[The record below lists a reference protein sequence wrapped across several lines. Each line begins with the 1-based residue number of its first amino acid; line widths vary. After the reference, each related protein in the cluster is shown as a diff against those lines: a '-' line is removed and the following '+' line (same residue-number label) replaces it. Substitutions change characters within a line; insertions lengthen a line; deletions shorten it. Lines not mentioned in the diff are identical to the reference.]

1 MGGLKA
7 VKAVSVAEGDLSN
20 NTDEIACAGDPVYR
34 ECRQEKDGSEV
45 AAGSQRQPCAYNP
58 YRRMQGCSQHSAKD
72 AKPEAPE
79 DRVLEERDVKPD
91 DLLSA

>member
-34 ECRQEKDGSEV
+34 ERRQEEDGGKV
-45 AAGSQRQPCAYNP
+45 AAGNRCQPCAYNP
-58 YRRMQGCSQHSAKD
+58 Y
-72 AKPEAPE
+72 
-79 DRVLEERDVKPD
+79 
-91 DLLSA
+91 